1 MTQYAAGPFKPSTS
15 CKRRYY
21 VGFVMSAQGFDQ
33 VIGDLQKEY
42 RVFAPVCKKGAGRY
56 TDTDVVLYDE
66 VRSAGEIDLEHK
78 SDYAFKEFLN
88 PLSETLFFFTEQE
101 VKEADLNKKK
111 VLILLR
117 SCDLHAVKRL
127 DQIYLAN
134 GKDEDWFYRR
144 RRDLVSFA
152 LIGCGHS
159 FENCFCVDMKSNRSE
174 DGYLFSID
182 CVDGKYYSSV
192 PDESLHPLFAAN
204 CEAEQNVTPRFVTE
218 NEVHVTIP
226 EEVPFEI
233 LKDTLWD
240 EYSTRC
246 IGCGRCNFA
255 CPTCTCYTMQDVFY
269 TDNGKV
275 GERRRVGSSCMVD
288 GYTNVAGGG
297 QYRRSQGERM
307 RFKVLHKIYDYR
319 KRFGY
324 DMCVGCGRCD
334 DICPEY
340 ISYTNIINKVND
352 ACKTAKQ
359 NAEEV
364 KNG

>member
-1 MTQYAAGPFKPSTS
+1 M
-15 CKRRYY
+15 
-21 VGFVMSAQGFDQ
+21 GFVMSAQGFDQ

-159 FENCFCVDMKSNRSE
+159 FENCFCVDMRSNRSE

-233 LKDTLWD
+233 LKDPLWD

-255 CPTCTCYTMQDVFY
+255 CPTWTCDTMQDVF
-269 TDNGKV
+269 
-275 GERRRVGSSCMVD
+275 
-288 GYTNVAGGG
+288 
-297 QYRRSQGERM
+297 
-307 RFKVLHKIYDYR
+307 
-319 KRFGY
+319 
-324 DMCVGCGRCD
+324 
-334 DICPEY
+334 
-340 ISYTNIINKVND
+340 
-352 ACKTAKQ
+352 
-359 NAEEV
+359 
-364 KNG
+364 